1 MEGIVNRND
10 VFKSAF
16 DAAYDANSIKH
27 HDTRE
32 AMRSRIQMYV
42 GTSDDDGV
50 YQSFKEI
57 VNNATDEILAG
68 YGNSI
73 EIMIDEDNNIAT
85 IRDYGRGVPFG
96 IRDDG
101 TNVLVSIFTE
111 AHTGGK
117 FDKSSYK
124 NSSGL
129 NG

>member
-1 MEGIVNRND
+1 MAGN
-10 VFKSAF
+10 
-16 DAAYDANSIKH
+16 YDAKSIKH
-27 HDTRE
+27 LDTRE
-32 AMRSRIQMYV
+32 AMRSRIQMYL

-68 YGNSI
+68 YGDSI
-73 EIMIDEDNNIAT
+73 EIKIDEDSNIAT
-85 IRDYGRGVPFG
+85 IRDYGRGVPTGF
-96 IRDDG
+96 RDDG

-111 AHTGGK
+111 THTGGK